1 MESHFI
7 DDLLAGLDIPEDGV
21 LSRVLHKDGG
31 IRLVGFAFDTGQ
43 ELTEHT
49 SASTAIVQ
57 VVTGAIDF
65 KVDGSTHRMGSRSW
79 LVVPP
84 RRPHSLVAVEPAT
97 ILLTLLQVAP
107 AVE

>member
-7 DDLLAGLDIPEDGV
+7 EDLLAGLAIPEDGV
-21 LSRVLHKDGG
+21 LSRVLYKEGG

-49 SASTAIVQ
+49 SAATAIVQ
-57 VVTGAIDF
+57 VVTGMIDF
-65 KVDGSTHRMGSRSW
+65 TVDGSTHRMGPRSW

-84 RRPHSLVAVEPAT
+84 RRPHSLLAVEPAT
-97 ILLTLLQVAP
+97 VLLTLLQAAP